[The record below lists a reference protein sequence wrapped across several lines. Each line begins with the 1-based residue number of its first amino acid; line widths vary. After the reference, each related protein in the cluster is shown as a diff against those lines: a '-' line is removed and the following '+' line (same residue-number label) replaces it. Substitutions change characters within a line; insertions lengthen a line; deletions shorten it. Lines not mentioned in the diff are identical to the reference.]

1 MIQTHSAHIFLDA
14 NTALHF
20 RRPDQIDWCAL
31 TGSSRVVLI
40 GAPILHRELEQQK
53 THNASRKLRQRAD
66 AYIKWL
72 VQFVR
77 DPTLEVRPGTTWRFI
92 PVEPLIDFLA
102 HNLSPAIADDQLIG
116 SIVTYTPPDDAQM
129 YVATA
134 DIGMEIK
141 LRHRQIAPLL
151 LPDTAKLPEDPDPQE
166 KELQGLR
173 RQLAE
178 RRSPILALVTEMAGD
193 RHQMRIGRQAA
204 VPSAKTLQQVRHE
217 HQPLVKPGTRQPP
230 KKGQSIPGL
239 YQLEA
244 AAAAFSSTLLS
255 PERVSYYNQKLDI
268 FLAQYEGYLD
278 KLLEWEEQA
287 ALTIQV
293 ELTLS
298 NAGTAPGSDID
309 VILRFPDDIILI
321 NEDNLPAQPNQPEPP
336 LRPDRIAATGGFP
349 MLGDRDISNL
359 LRSPHTNFSAPNINS
374 SASVKPGEHQA
385 NYWLRNLKH
394 GFTEKLD
401 AIYFRFPDRKSV
413 RQFHVEYEIS
423 VAELPGPTIGNLHF
437 VFDEE
442 GTR

>member
-31 TGSSRVVLI
+31 TGSDRIVLI

-53 THNASRKLRQRAD
+53 IHNASRKLRQRAD

-92 PVEPLIDFLA
+92 PVEPLIDFRA
-102 HNLSPAIADDQLIG
+102 HNLSLVIADDQLIA
-116 SIVTYTPPDDAQM
+116 SIVTYTLPDNAQM

-151 LPDTAKLPEDPDPQE
+151 LPDTSKLPEEPDPQE
-166 KELQGLR
+166 RELQNLR
-173 RQLAE
+173 RQLAQ
-178 RRSPILALVTEMAGD
+178 RHSPILRLVTEMAGD
-193 RHQMRIGRQAA
+193 RHPMRIGRQVV
-204 VPSAKTLQQVRHE
+204 VPSAKTLQEVHRE
-217 HQPLVKPGTRQPP
+217 NPSLVAPSTREPSE
-230 KKGQSIPGL
+230 KGQSISGL
-239 YQLEA
+239 YQLQA
-244 AAAAFSSTLLS
+244 VAAAFTSTFLS
-255 PERVSYYNQKLDI
+255 PERVSDYNAKLDT
-268 FLAQYEGYLD
+268 FLAEYEGYLE
-278 KLLEWEEQA
+278 KLLEWEELA

-309 VILRFPDDIILI
+309 VILRFPNDIILI
-321 NEDNLPAQPNQPEPP
+321 NEGDLPVPPKQPEPP
-336 LRPDRIAATGGFP
+336 QRPDRIPSIGGLP
-349 MLGDRDISNL
+349 LLRDRDFSSL
-359 LRSPHTNFSAPNINS
+359 LRSPHTDFSASNSNS
-374 SASVKPGEHQA
+374 SASVNPGEHQA
-385 NYWLRNLKH
+385 SYWLRNLKH

-401 AIYFRFPDRKSV
+401 TVYFRFRDRNAV

-423 VAELPGPTIGNLHF
+423 VAELPERTTGNLH
-437 VFDEE
+437 VVLDVA
-442 GTR
+442 GTD